1 MAPVTK
7 HAILKKLETLY
18 RSVFHDGKWHI
29 ALQMAERQGKN
40 RGMFATRHLPA
51 ITRIAGMTEQRRRDL
66 TDARER
72 LDPELTH
79 PPPPV
84 QTRERSVRNPSS

>member
-7 HAILKKLETLY
+7 DTILKKLETLY
-18 RSVFHDGKWHI
+18 WSAFHGGNGHI
-29 ALQMAERQGKN
+29 ALQVLEWQGKN
-40 RGMFATRHLPA
+40 MGMFEKPYLSEVMRTEVMR
-51 ITRIAGMTEQRRRDL
+51 ITGMAEQRGRDF

-79 PPPPV
+79 PPPPGQV
-84 QTRERSVRNPSS
+84 

>member
-1 MAPVTK
+1 MVSVTK

-18 RSVFHDGKWHI
+18 WSAFHGGKWHI
-29 ALQMAERQGKN
+29 ALQALELQGKN
-40 RGMFATRHLPA
+40 IGMFEKPYLSEVMR
-51 ITRIAGMTEQRRRDL
+51 ITGMTEQRGRDF
-66 TDARER
+66 TDAREK

-84 QTRERSVRNPSS
+84 